1 MSKRIVFVLICTIFW
16 MMFSVPVMAVS
27 IVELPVITK
36 WENETVMMKKEI
48 VWKIHGR
55 MILSMKPED
64 MSYLGRMEKC

>member
-36 WENETVMMKKEI
+36 WENGVSQTK
-48 VWKIHGR
+48 G
-55 MILSMKPED
+55 
-64 MSYLGRMEKC
+64 Y